1 VELVVGRI
9 AELAGRPVS
18 ALTRRDVALGL
29 LGARPDRALAS
40 LPVLRRGLLAAGNPM
55 SAAYWT
61 ATETILDALRDGT
74 ARTGEVR
81 EWLEATGTEPS
92 SIIGLHVWDDPP
104 ERSPLQAEMHGML
117 VRHLEAKLAAGEV
130 DPDQLVAGDA
140 AALRAYALCQ
150 EQWMAT
156 PLPDGRVPMDALLD
170 EKDAEFLAEWAAA
183 DSDALTALQGVLDEV
198 GERPLPVDQLTAAC
212 DTARD
217 VIAQPGLTG
226 RLLAACGGTD
236 ERSLPGSDVELW
248 LTLAAGVVSP
258 AGEAIGTAA
267 AGGAPEPGHDATA
280 EPGPAPH
287 DSDDDETDTV
297 SRAIGAL
304 CALEHIDWLAAVSA
318 LAKGGPG
325 TPASAADITGYVR
338 EYCEAGAPPEAGDT
352 LSVLPDDL
360 GGAGDEDF
368 DEEAVEELFSYVASL
383 WEVLGATDATQ
394 RLTAL
399 GWWGLPEALRKVW
412 APAI

>member
-1 VELVVGRI
+1 MELVVGRI

-29 LGARPDRALAS
+29 LAARPDRALAS

-55 SAAYWT
+55 SAAYWA
-61 ATETILDALRDGT
+61 ATETILNALRDGT

-104 ERSPLQAEMHGML
+104 ERSPLQAEMHAML

-150 EQWMAT
+150 EQWMTA
-156 PLPDGRVPMDALLD
+156 PLADGRVPMDVLLD

-198 GERPLPVDQLTAAC
+198 GERPLPVDQLAAAC
-212 DTARD
+212 EAARD
-217 VIAQPGLTG
+217 AIARPGLTG
-226 RLLAACGGTD
+226 RLLAACGGTE
-236 ERSLPGSDVELW
+236 ERSLPGSDAELW

-258 AGEAIGTAA
+258 AGEPMGPAGT
-267 AGGAPEPGHDATA
+267 GGPPEPGHDATA
-280 EPGPAPH
+280 EPGPA
-287 DSDDDETDTV
+287 DDGDDDESDMV

-325 TPASAADITGYVR
+325 TPASAADITRYVR
-338 EYCEAGAPPEAGDT
+338 EYCEADLPPGAGAT
-352 LSVLPDDL
+352 LAALPDDDL
-360 GGAGDEDF
+360 DAGGEDF
-368 DEEAVEELFSYVASL
+368 DEEAIEELFSHVASL
-383 WEVLGATDATQ
+383 WEVLGATDGAE

-399 GWWGLPEALRKVW
+399 GWWGLPEALRRVW
-412 APAI
+412 APVT